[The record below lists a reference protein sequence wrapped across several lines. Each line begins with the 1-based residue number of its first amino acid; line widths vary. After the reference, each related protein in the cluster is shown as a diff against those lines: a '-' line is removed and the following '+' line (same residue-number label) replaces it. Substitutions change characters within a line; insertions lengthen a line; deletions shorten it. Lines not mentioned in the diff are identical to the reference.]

1 MLWRRAARTHRSA
14 LDVEIWGFGGEDACL
29 GLGPRG
35 ETGPRFS
42 PPPRFVARF
51 VRDPNRFPKAD
62 GTREWSGIYNSP
74 DMIASQSGVPPQA
87 GVRISRGKR
96 GFLVLVGILAAAAVV
111 VGLALGGRLAG
122 PRRPT
127 RPPTIVVLEGTP
139 VELGREHGAR
149 LAQPIRDLEDRYLGR
164 LLGGESGRATAVEMA
179 SDFRPHLRP
188 HHRAELDT
196 LAEAV
201 GLTPER
207 VLLANCFLDLLPSVG
222 CSTVA
227 LPTAAAPDGVA
238 RFGRNLDFPGFG
250 IADGRSIVMIVR
262 PAGRHAFAAVTWPGL
277 IGVLSGM
284 NEHGLALANMEVRRQ
299 PRMANAMP
307 YPLLYRTVL
316 EECRTVAEAIDL
328 LAREPRQTANNLMLV
343 DAAGDRAVV
352 EIRPAGIAVR
362 RAEADAALVATNHH
376 REDRDEPGR
385 CRRYDCI
392 TTDATAAWGRID
404 RDAVWRILNRVG
416 GDSTLQAMIFEPADR
431 VLHLATGR
439 RAANLA
445 PVRLDLRKQLDPTS
459 R

>member
-1 MLWRRAARTHRSA
+1 MS
-14 LDVEIWGFGGEDACL
+14 V
-29 GLGPRG
+29 
-35 ETGPRFS
+35 
-42 PPPRFVARF
+42 
-51 VRDPNRFPKAD
+51 
-62 GTREWSGIYNSP
+62 
-74 DMIASQSGVPPQA
+74 SQSGSPPQTC
-87 GVRISRGKR
+87 VRLLRGGR
-96 GFLVLVGILAAAAVV
+96 GLLVLFGILTAAVAV
-111 VGLALGGRLAG
+111 AGLARGGWLSG

-139 VELGREHGAR
+139 GELGREHGAR
-149 LAQPIRDLEDRYLGR
+149 LAQQIRHLEDRYLGR
-164 LLGGESGRATAVEMA
+164 LLGGEAGRAAAVEMA

-188 HHRAELDT
+188 HHRAELDA
-196 LAEAV
+196 LAEAA
-201 GLTPER
+201 GLPPER
-207 VLLANCFLDLLPSVG
+207 ALLANCFLDLLPSVG

-227 LPTAAAPDGVA
+227 LPAAAAPDGVA

-250 IADGRSIVMIVR
+250 VADGRSIVTIVR
-262 PAGRHAFAAVTWPGL
+262 PAGRNAFAAVTWPGL

-299 PRMANAMP
+299 PRIADAMP

-328 LAREPRQTANNLMLV
+328 LANERRQTANNLMLV

-392 TTDATAAWGRID
+392 TTDATTAWGRID
-404 RDAVWRILNRVG
+404 RDALWRILNRVG
-416 GDSTLQAMIFEPADR
+416 GDATLQAMIFEPADR

-439 RAANLA
+439 RAATLV
-445 PVRLDLRKQLDPTS
+445 PVRLDLREQLAPTT